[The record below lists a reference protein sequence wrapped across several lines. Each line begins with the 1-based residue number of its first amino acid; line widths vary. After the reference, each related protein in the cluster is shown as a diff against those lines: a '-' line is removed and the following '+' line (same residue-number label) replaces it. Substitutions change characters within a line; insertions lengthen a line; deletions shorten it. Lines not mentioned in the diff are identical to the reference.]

1 MMVSKENIEF
11 KIFEYHEG
19 LLNPQEQAEV
29 LNFIKINPE
38 YQLDFDAMGKSY
50 LKDEEFVY
58 QHANE
63 LLMPEQQ
70 QAKSFFGWRL
80 GLSVFLISLLSY
92 GVYNKINTTH
102 KVVAHKQKFTQQS
115 PSMEIVNKNNQKQT
129 IVNEDG
135 NKSLSA
141 QNMQTSAV
149 FNQNPS
155 PSQIALQKNPLRNV
169 IQLANNSLSNKDNH
183 TNISHVQSNTKTLQL
198 ENNSKKFSSLSI
210 KDKNLETN
218 LGLTD
223 LQPLRKKLKYKE
235 PKDLTVKLNNSKDQ
249 FYANEE
255 GTYLS
260 LNASF
265 AGNTEG
271 LRVEYYYR
279 TEWPQINNGNYVTQF
294 ITIDT
299 YSKLLKGGVGGFIE
313 RDIIGHNTFNTT
325 SYGMFYSPKIK
336 VSEKLSIEPSV
347 KFAHTNR
354 SIQWK
359 QVNEFMLTDPRD
371 GFTHVKGDQNIGDVS
386 SSNIRFNTIGLGL
399 LINHKNFFVGGS
411 VDKLNDVSYNF
422 NELSQNIT
430 LPTLISAQAGT
441 EIKPNKESSWTFV
454 PSVNYVQFGDWE
466 RLWLNNQVKYKKLMI
481 GAGLAHNNAYIFNF
495 GYVDRIVRLVYSY
508 GLSQPPVGLTSYYG
522 SHQISMRINF
532 LPVK

>member
-19 LLNPQEQAEV
+19 LLNPHEQAEL
-29 LNFIKINPE
+29 LNFIKIHPE
-38 YQLDFDAMGKSY
+38 YQLDFDAMEKSY
-50 LKDEEFVY
+50 LKDEDFVY

-70 QAKSFFGWRL
+70 QAKSFLGWRL

-92 GVYNKINTTH
+92 GVYQKINTNNSFLAEENNTSNS
-102 KVVAHKQKFTQQS
+102 APT
-115 PSMEIVNKNNQKQT
+115 MELVNQNNQHKNIT
-129 IVNEDG
+129 KG
-135 NKSLSA
+135 TK
-141 QNMQTSAV
+141 
-149 FNQNPS
+149 NQNINTLDTDKS
-155 PSQIALQKNPLRNV
+155 DLVHQSISSTQIALQKNPLRNA
-169 IQLANNSLSNKDNH
+169 IQLAANDLSIPNGTTQNK
-183 TNISHVQSNTKTLQL
+183 TITTEEAKI
-198 ENNSKKFSSLSI
+198 SKKFSSVNI

-218 LGLTD
+218 FGLKE
-223 LQPLRKKLKYKE
+223 LQPLRKKLRYKE
-235 PKDLTVKLNNSKDQ
+235 PKDMTVKLNNSKDQ

-299 YSKLLKGGVGGFIE
+299 YSKLLRGGIGGFVE

-325 SYGMFYSPKIK
+325 SYGLFYSPKIK
-336 VSEKLSIEPSV
+336 VSENLSIEPSV
-347 KFAHTNR
+347 KWAHTNR

-371 GFTHVKGDQNIGDVS
+371 GFTHVKGNGVTGDIS
-386 SSNIRFNTIGLGL
+386 SSNIRFNTIGLGM

-422 NELSQNIT
+422 NDLSQNIT

-441 EIKPNKESSWTFV
+441 EIKPSKESPWTFV
-454 PSVNYVQFGDWE
+454 PSVNYVQFGEWE
-466 RLWLNNQVKYKKLMI
+466 RLWLNNQVKFKKVLL
-481 GAGLAHNNAYIFNF
+481 GAGLAHNNAYIVNF

-508 GLSQPPVGLTSYYG
+508 GLSQPPVGLSSYYG

>member
-38 YQLDFDAMGKSY
+38 YQLDFDAMEKSY

-58 QHANE
+58 KHVNE

-70 QAKSFFGWRL
+70 AAKSFFGWRL
-80 GLSVFLISLLSY
+80 GMSVFLISLLSF
-92 GVYNKINTTH
+92 GVYYKINTNNIISTEANNL
-102 KVVAHKQKFTQQS
+102 VNTS
-115 PSMEIVNKNNQKQT
+115 PSMELVNHNNKHKTIQKGLQ
-129 IVNEDG
+129 
-135 NKSLSA
+135 
-141 QNMQTSAV
+141 
-149 FNQNPS
+149 NQNS
-155 PSQIALQKNPLRNV
+155 NLVHTKSSELSNLTVSSTQVALQKNPLRNV
-169 IQLANNSLSNKDNH
+169 IQLAANDLSIISNGNSSNNFNNQLQNLDNDK
-183 TNISHVQSNTKTLQL
+183 I
-198 ENNSKKFSSLSI
+198 SKKFSNLTIKNKSFDNSI
-210 KDKNLETN
+210 
-218 LGLTD
+218 GLKE
-223 LQPLRKKLKYKE
+223 LQPLRKKLHYKE
-235 PKDLTVKLNNSKDQ
+235 PKDMRVKFVNSKDQ

-260 LNASF
+260 LNSSF
-265 AGNTEG
+265 AGNTDG

-299 YSKLLKGGVGGFIE
+299 YSKLLKGGVGGFVE

-325 SYGMFYSPKIK
+325 SYGLFYSPKIK
-336 VSEKLSIEPSV
+336 VSDKLSVEPSV

-354 SIQWK
+354 SIQWN
-359 QVNEFMLTDPRD
+359 QINEFMITDPRD
-371 GFTHVKGDQNIGDVS
+371 GFTHVKGDGAIGDVS
-386 SSNIRFNTIGLGL
+386 SSTIRFNTIGLGI
-399 LINHKNFFVGGS
+399 LINHKNFFIGGS
-411 VDKLNDVSYNF
+411 VDKLNDVSYDF
-422 NELSQNIT
+422 NNLSKNIT
-430 LPTLISAQAGT
+430 LPTLISAQFGT
-441 EIKPNKESSWTFV
+441 ELKPNNESPWTFV
-454 PSVNYVQFGDWE
+454 PSINYVQFGEWE
-466 RLWLNNQVKYKKLMI
+466 RLWLNNQIKFKKVML

-508 GLSQPPVGLTSYYG
+508 GLSQPPVGLNSYYG
-522 SHQISMRINF
+522 SHQISLRLNF